1 MVVDPS
7 QDELTR
13 TRWLAVLAGPL
24 AWALDEGIALV
35 IDADVCAT
43 NARHVP
49 ALTQVILIALAVL
62 ALAVM
67 LAGATSAWRMYRSVD
82 EGAGSI
88 RAERTRFMA
97 LGALLL
103 ATVSAYG
110 VGLRLLASLA
120 GGLCG

>member
-1 MVVDPS
+1 M
-7 QDELTR
+7 TR

-49 ALTQVILIALAVL
+49 AATQVALIALAVA
-62 ALAVM
+62 ALAIIVV
-67 LAGATSAWRMYRSVD
+67 GALSALRMYRSID
-82 EGAGSI
+82 EDASSI

-97 LGALLL
+97 MGALLL
-103 ATVSAYG
+103 AGVSGYG
-110 VGLRLLASLA
+110 VILRLLAALA
-120 GGLCG
+120 GGLCA